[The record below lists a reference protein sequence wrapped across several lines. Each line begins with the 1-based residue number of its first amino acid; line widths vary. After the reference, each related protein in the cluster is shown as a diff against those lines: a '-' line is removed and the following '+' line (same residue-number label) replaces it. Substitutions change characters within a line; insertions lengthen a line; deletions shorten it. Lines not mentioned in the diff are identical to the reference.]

1 MQKYRP
7 LSLCSRY
14 GDSNAGGG
22 AKQNVKD
29 IDLILH
35 FRAALNFFSF

>member
-7 LSLCSRY
+7 LSLCSSY
-14 GDSNAGGG
+14 GDSNAGGV

-35 FRAALNFFSF
+35 FRAATNFL